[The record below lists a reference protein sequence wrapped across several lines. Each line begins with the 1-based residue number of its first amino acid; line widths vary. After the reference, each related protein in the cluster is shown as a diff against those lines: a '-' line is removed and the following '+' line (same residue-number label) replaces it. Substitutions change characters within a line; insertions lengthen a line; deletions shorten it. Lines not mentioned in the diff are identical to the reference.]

1 MTFVVD
7 NSAVSGWF
15 IENRAN
21 DCTDA
26 MARRLAEERAA
37 APAVWE
43 LEFTNVVRTCCLRQR
58 LDAQRAQAVIVQ
70 IGRLPIDV
78 DREPVTR
85 GELLALAMRFG
96 LSIYDAA
103 YLELALRLQCPL
115 ATLDADL
122 EAAARASGV
131 GWMQPG

>member
-7 NSAVSGWF
+7 NSVVSGWF
-15 IENRAN
+15 LENQVN
-21 DCTDA
+21 DYTDA
-26 MARRLAEERAA
+26 IARRLAEERAA

-43 LEFTNVVRTCCLRQR
+43 LEFTNVLRTCCLRQR

-70 IGRLPIDV
+70 IGSLPIDV
-78 DREPVTR
+78 DREPVPR

-96 LSIYDAA
+96 LSTYDAA
-103 YLELALRLQCPL
+103 YLKLALRLQCPL

-122 EAAARASGV
+122 QAAALASGV